1 MFRRIF
7 TIYFCFLTLSVLHSR
22 NDEGMWLPLLIE
34 QNFDAMEKLGFKLT
48 PEHIYSV
55 NNSSIKDAVVSFGG
69 FCTGEIISPK
79 GLILTNH
86 HCGYGQIQALSS
98 EKDNYLENGF
108 WAKNHNQELPAEDLH
123 VSFLLSIE
131 DATEEVN
138 AGLNDKMSYDQ
149 RESAIDSLKE
159 IISERLL
166 NSLDLKDSEKE
177 FYNVKVK
184 SFLNGNEF
192 YAFVYQ
198 KFNDIRLVGTP
209 PNSIGK
215 YGGDTDNWMWPR
227 HTGDFSLFRIYAS
240 KDGKP
245 ANYNKDNV
253 PYAPK
258 HHFPISLKG
267 VEKNDFAMVMGFPG
281 RTERYKTSHGISSD
295 MTISNPARIAL
306 REKRLAIMKEDM
318 RSEVSIDI
326 QYAAKYAQISN
337 YYKYFIGQNKG
348 LKRLNTLEYKRTN
361 EAAFNAWAKIDSNS
375 KFQGSLEKIGKAY
388 DNLNQYQ
395 LATTYLMEAGF
406 APEMVMFGYKMMPL
420 YGALKS
426 GNNSQA
432 VIEPNI
438 ESIKES
444 AVGFFKDFNLETDK
458 KIFVALMAMY
468 KNDVSDYHPTFFAL
482 VDKKFKGSFE
492 RYADKLYSKSIFRNQ
507 ESLNSFLANP
517 SLKVLEKDMGFNTMM
532 SVLAKYREMYMQT
545 NNAKA
550 EIDDNMRI
558 YIEGLRKKHPNKLFY
573 GDANSTMRVSYG
585 KVIDYDPRDA
595 VHFNYYTNIE
605 GIMEKMDNTDEEFT
619 VPSKLVEL
627 YEAKDYGRYGIDGT
641 LRVNF
646 ITDND
651 ITGGNSGSPVIN
663 GSGELIGCAFDGNWE
678 AMTGDLVYDG
688 ALKRC
693 INVDVRYILFVI
705 EKFAGAENIIEEMT
719 INE

>member
-1 MFRRIF
+1 M
-7 TIYFCFLTLSVLHSR
+7 
-22 NDEGMWLPLLIE
+22 
-34 QNFDAMEKLGFKLT
+34 A
-48 PEHIYSV
+48 
-55 NNSSIKDAVVSFGG
+55 FG
-69 FCTGEIISPK
+69 
-79 GLILTNH
+79 
-86 HCGYGQIQALSS
+86 
-98 EKDNYLENGF
+98 
-108 WAKNHNQELPAEDLH
+108 AKNYNQELPAEDLH

-245 ANYNKDNV
+245 ANYNKIMCHMFLNI
-253 PYAPK
+253 
-258 HHFPISLKG
+258 ISYFFKG

-375 KFQGSLEKIGKAY
+375 KFQGSLDKIGKAY

-444 AVGFFKDFNLETDK
+444 AVGFL
-458 KIFVALMAMY
+458 KILILRQI
-468 KNDVSDYHPTFFAL
+468 K
-482 VDKKFKGSFE
+482 
-492 RYADKLYSKSIFRNQ
+492 R
-507 ESLNSFLANP
+507 FLLP
-517 SLKVLEKDMGFNTMM
+517 
-532 SVLAKYREMYMQT
+532 
-545 NNAKA
+545 
-550 EIDDNMRI
+550 
-558 YIEGLRKKHPNKLFY
+558 
-573 GDANSTMRVSYG
+573 
-585 KVIDYDPRDA
+585 
-595 VHFNYYTNIE
+595 
-605 GIMEKMDNTDEEFT
+605 
-619 VPSKLVEL
+619 
-627 YEAKDYGRYGIDGT
+627 
-641 LRVNF
+641 
-646 ITDND
+646 
-651 ITGGNSGSPVIN
+651 
-663 GSGELIGCAFDGNWE
+663 
-678 AMTGDLVYDG
+678 
-688 ALKRC
+688 
-693 INVDVRYILFVI
+693 
-705 EKFAGAENIIEEMT
+705 
-719 INE
+719 